1 MQNTHAREN
10 LGEQGDNHVT
20 TGTTR
25 DHPFIA
31 EDSRTTHDSI
41 VDLRSQDRQASC
53 TPERSSPSERTQ
65 NSAHLLSNLG
75 WLELANGARLWGLGA
90 QDAPQGTG
98 SGVPVSRL
106 SESPTQ
112 VQAHL

>member
-1 MQNTHAREN
+1 MI
-10 LGEQGDNHVT
+10 T
-20 TGTTR
+20 T

-31 EDSRTTHDSI
+31 EDSRTTNDSI

-75 WLELANGARLWGLGA
+75 WLELANGARLWGLGGSRC
-90 QDAPQGTG
+90 PSRHRKWGPSFKIIRVTHPSSSTPLTSLRVTG
-98 SGVPVSRL
+98 LNSL
-106 SESPTQ
+106 S
-112 VQAHL
+112 